1 MRSFDRTIW
10 AALGLCAAAIL
21 AGCSS
26 ASITDQLPAS
36 VGGEPAG
43 TPARSTTAYEYPAV
57 HDMPPPRATQAMDE
71 EQEFKAEKDLA
82 AARDRQEARTGT
94 AQKDANPPAKKKPAA
109 VQGQP
114 ANAQDGA
121 TTKP

>member
-1 MRSFDRTIW
+1 MARILNRAIW
-10 AALGLCAAAIL
+10 LALGLSAAAVL
-21 AGCSS
+21 AACSS
-26 ASITDQLPAS
+26 ASMIDQMPTS

-71 EQEFKAEKDLA
+71 ETEFKAEKDLA

-94 AQKDANPPAKKKPAA
+94 AQKDVNLTKKKPAA
-109 VQGQP
+109 AHDRP
-114 ANAQDGA
+114 ADAQDGA
-121 TTKP
+121 ATKP